1 MKDRP
6 HATEEAIARVRSQ
19 GEEAIFAFIDEVP
32 QNVYLKLA
40 EYLPNVPG
48 FRKNS
53 TVGIQKQKHTL
64 AKRLASKGAN
74 DRDHRALY
82 AVWRAWAAARLG
94 DANRINKALD
104 RMESAAAL
112 NAKPSDDG
120 RLGVEAPI
128 IALFAE
134 LRQMSSE
141 NVCSREA
148 IRRFF
153 DFSPFSLSQAVAE
166 LINESKAALD
176 IEREATITEL
186 PKRLRKDE
194 EDINALRAR
203 IDALSKQ
210 MAAGSVD
217 AATTPSKVS
226 QLRKDLTALGETIA
240 QMSESLKRALIDLKA
255 NQQET
260 SAIARDV
267 EQLKGR
273 IKKLTSAAAPS
284 SLPTEQIAKVEAE
297 IRRLSE
303 GLASLA
309 SELSAPPTPLP
320 IDDINGR
327 LSSLAEQVAEIE
339 QSRALSTELTR
350 YRTRLETIEAAVKEA
365 ANSFISKPQP
375 DYHVPT
381 KNGHE
386 HTGGLHAFR
395 VTPRDAPAPLRLSD
409 LPTTLD
415 AVTEALQRIGLKK
428 SVSQIFAGEIVAA
441 LSSRQVVFLKGSL
454 GATVARAC
462 TNALS
467 AHRAWS
473 ISVPVGLANGSFLRL
488 AMEQV
493 LDLPSPEAASI
504 ILEGINRTTLDVTRD
519 ALTVSSKAF
528 CFATILEGLASLPV
542 EVSYLEYGPVFDV
555 DCLEW
560 RSRTELDASTV
571 YGQISMEAGT
581 IIRRGLL
588 NTAVNADEPLKLV
601 RQFILKR
608 NVRVERTIVAGFTAL
623 SHVKQSSTPVS
634 ALQSLSYGWLVPLWL
649 ALGISSEEA
658 DAELDGGKLDREASD
673 PRIAELLKHGG
684 FSGRNKGDRT

>member
-19 GEEAIFAFIDEVP
+19 GEEAIIAFIDEVP

-40 EYLPNVPG
+40 EYLPNVRG

-53 TVGIQKQKHTL
+53 TAGIQKQKHTL
-64 AKRLASKGAN
+64 AKRLTSKGAD

-82 AVWRAWAAARLG
+82 AVWRAWAVARLG
-94 DANRINKALD
+94 DSNRINKALD
-104 RMESAAAL
+104 RMESATAL
-112 NAKPSDDG
+112 NPKPSDEG
-120 RLGVEAPI
+120 RLGAEAPV

-153 DFSPFSLSQAVAE
+153 DFSPFSLSQAVTE
-166 LINESKAALD
+166 LIDQSKAALD

-217 AATTPSKVS
+217 TAATPSKVS

-240 QMSESLKRALIDLKA
+240 QMSESLKRAIIDLKA

-273 IKKLTSAAAPS
+273 IKKLTSPAAPS

-297 IRRLSE
+297 ISRLSE
-303 GLASLA
+303 GLAGLA
-309 SELSAPPTPLP
+309 SELSAPPAPSP

-339 QSRALSTELTR
+339 QSRALSTELTS
-350 YRTRLETIEAAVKEA
+350 YSTRLDAIEAAVKQA
-365 ANSFISKPQP
+365 AASFISKPQP
-375 DYHVPT
+375 DHYVPT

-386 HTGGLHAFR
+386 HTGGLRAFR
-395 VTPRDAPAPLRLSD
+395 VTPRDAPAPLQLSD

-415 AVTEALQRIGLKK
+415 AVTEALQKIGLKK
-428 SVSQIFAGEIVAA
+428 SAAQIFAGEIVAA
-441 LSSRQVVFLKGSL
+441 LSSKQVVFLKGSL

-473 ISVPVGLANGSFLRL
+473 ISVPVGLTDGNILRL

-493 LDLPSPEAASI
+493 FDPPSVETASV

-519 ALTVSSKAF
+519 ALTASPQTF
-528 CFATILEGLASLPV
+528 CFATILDGLASLPV
-542 EVSYLEYGPVFDV
+542 EVAYLEYGPVFDV

-560 RSRTELDASTV
+560 RSRTELDTSAI
-571 YGQISMEAGT
+571 YGQLSTEART
-581 IIRRGLL
+581 IVRRGLH
-588 NTAVNADEPLKLV
+588 NAAVNADEPLKLV

-608 NVRVERTIVAGFTAL
+608 NVRLERAVVAGFTAL
-623 SHVKQSSTPVS
+623 SHVRQGNTAVS
-634 ALQSLSYGWLVPLWL
+634 ALQSLSYGWLIPLWL
-649 ALGISSEEA
+649 ALGVTIEEA
-658 DAELDGGKLDREASD
+658 DAELDGGKLDREAPD
-673 PRIAELLKHGG
+673 PRIAELLKYGG
-684 FSGRNKGDRT
+684 FSGKDKRGLA